1 MDEIKN
7 EEIQEEV
14 PVEEAQETPEETP
27 ESEDESKETEATSEE
42 VDDGVEKKSII
53 TVKSSDYTSIMDA
66 LYMLKSGDTKMARYA
81 PLMFLTTMSY
91 ADSKEWVSRA
101 LLEYKHSIYKEGEP
115 KSWPIQRCLKVYQA
129 RKETRL
135 KRRTGNIG

>member
-14 PVEEAQETPEETP
+14 PVEEAQETPE
-27 ESEDESKETEATSEE
+27 SEEESKEAEATSEE

-66 LYMLKSGDTKMARYA
+66 LYMLKSGDNKMARYA

-91 ADSKEWVSRA
+91 ADSKDWVNRA
-101 LLEYKHSIYKEGEP
+101 LLEYKHTIYKEGEP

-129 RKETRL
+129 RKEARL